1 MERPTRILMGAA
13 AGAALGWIAAQR
25 GVGRGLYDQWRD
37 QTTAPSTSPSTAT
50 PSGRTL
56 EQQLVDAAME
66 SAVDRLKPL
75 PSTPDEPDPTGPIE
89 DPFDYLDAGPPPTS
103 TPMID
108 DPHVDPW
115 FRPIDLVAEIPESVM
130 DPDITWLTDDGPAQ
144 FMLPDGTYVDAETYL
159 NETES

>member
-25 GVGRGLYDQWRD
+25 GVGRGLYDQWRERTPLASPPAPT
-37 QTTAPSTSPSTAT
+37 TTAP
-50 PSGRTL
+50 TL

-66 SAVDRLKPL
+66 SAVNRLKPL
-75 PSTPDEPDPTGPIE
+75 PPTPEPLDPATTPTE
-89 DPFDYLDAGPPPTS
+89 DPFDYLDAGPPPIA
-103 TPMID
+103 TPTINE
-108 DPHVDPW
+108 PHLDPW

>member
-25 GVGRGLYDQWRD
+25 GVGRGLYDQWRERTLSIPPSVPT
-37 QTTAPSTSPSTAT
+37 TTAP
-50 PSGRTL
+50 TL

-66 SAVDRLKPL
+66 SAVNRLKPL
-75 PSTPDEPDPTGPIE
+75 PPTPEPLDPATTPTE
-89 DPFDYLDAGPPPTS
+89 DPFDYLDTGPPPTA
-103 TPMID
+103 TPTINE
-108 DPHVDPW
+108 PHLDPW